1 MKVGNHTMSTAQQQS
16 QRIEALFTRF
26 DSLKSRV
33 EEFKNAYMTQA
44 NPTVQ
49 TVQEHV
55 QFVEPTITERFE
67 AVQEESAQVNDLVEN
82 INIDALLNDL
92 NLDTQIQQT
101 QVVSEPTPEPT
112 PEPQVDNSIGDIDID
127 AMLNSMSF
135 DNLQL

>member
-49 TVQEHV
+49 TVQEPV
-55 QFVEPTITERFE
+55 QFVEPTISERFE

-101 QVVSEPTPEPT
+101 QVVSEPTPEP
-112 PEPQVDNSIGDIDID
+112 QVDNSIGDIDID

-135 DNLQL
+135 DDLQI

>member
-16 QRIEALFTRF
+16 QRIEVLFTRF

-33 EEFKNAYMTQA
+33 KEFKNAYMTQA

-101 QVVSEPTPEPT
+101 QVVSEPTPEP
-112 PEPQVDNSIGDIDID
+112 QVDNSIGDIDID

-135 DNLQL
+135 DNLQI

>member
-33 EEFKNAYMTQA
+33 EEFKSAYMTQA

-49 TVQEHV
+49 TVREPV

-101 QVVSEPTPEPT
+101 QVVSEPTPEP
-112 PEPQVDNSIGDIDID
+112 QVDNSIGDIDID

>member
-33 EEFKNAYMTQA
+33 EEFKNAYMTQS

-49 TVQEHV
+49 TVQEPV
-55 QFVEPTITERFE
+55 QFVEPTINERFE
-67 AVQEESAQVNDLVEN
+67 AVQEETAQVNDLVEN

-92 NLDTQIQQT
+92 NLDYQTVNQQP
-101 QVVSEPTPEPT
+101 VVNEPVE
-112 PEPQVDNSIGDIDID
+112 NSIGDIDID
-127 AMLNSMSF
+127 AMLNNISF
-135 DNLQL
+135 DGLQL